1 MNGAQALLKT
11 LADAGVEVCFT
22 NPGTSEMH
30 FVAALDGEPRM
41 RAVLAL
47 FEGVAT
53 GAADGYARMAGKPAA
68 TLLHLGCGLGNGLA
82 NLHNARKGKVPV
94 VNIVGDHATFHTRYD
109 AQLQSDIE
117 TVARN
122 VSPGFV
128 RTSTGSA
135 QLGRDAVDALQ
146 AARGLP
152 GQVATLILPA
162 DVSWGEG
169 GQPCAM
175 PAPSAAPAA
184 DDAAV
189 QAIAQ
194 AIQSTTQATRLGAR
208 VALLLGGQA
217 LREPGLL
224 AAARI
229 AAQAGVR
236 LLAEVFPT
244 RMERGAGLPAV
255 ERIAYLAEMAGV
267 QLADLEHLILVDAK
281 APVSFF
287 AYPGKQSYL
296 VSGGCRVHTLATPAQ
311 DAVASLDKLAVAL
324 GAQQA
329 SPSLQAPQRPSRPRG
344 PLTAPKVCKAVGHLL
359 PEGAILIDE
368 AITSGLMLGAMT
380 QGGPR
385 HDLITLTGGAIGQG
399 LPNAVGAAIAC
410 PGRPVIALIGDGTA
424 MYTIQALWTMA
435 RKGLHVVMHHFQ
447 QRQLLGAEGGAGA
460 RGRAAGW
467 GQGPGAAEPGR
478 PAAELCP
485 TGPGHGRARG
495 AHAGCRGFLPGP
507 GICAGHARPA
517 PDRGPGA
524 RGAIGCQAQAAAL
537 AAALAARPAQAGGT
551 GAQAQACAVA
561 GRKKRNVGYTF
572 LLASETTVMPAQAG
586 IQSWHGA
593 LDPRLR
599 GDDAACGSVSGG
611 R

>member
-1 MNGAQALLKT
+1 MNGAQALLQT
-11 LADAGVEVCFT
+11 LADAGIEVCFT

-30 FVAALDGEPRM
+30 FVAALDSEPRM

-82 NLHNARKGKVPV
+82 NLHNARKGKVPI
-94 VNIVGDHATFHTRYD
+94 VNIVGDHATFHTQYD

-128 RTSTGSA
+128 RTSASTA
-135 QLGRDAVDALQ
+135 QLSQDAVDAVQ

-169 GQPCAM
+169 GRPCPM
-175 PAPSAAPAA
+175 PTQRPAPAA

-194 AIQSTTQATRLGAR
+194 TIRAGGNA
-208 VALLLGGQA
+208 ALLLGGQA

-244 RMERGAGLPAV
+244 RLTRGAGLPAV

-267 QLADLEHLILVDAK
+267 QLADIKHLILVDAK

-287 AYPGKQSYL
+287 AYPGKASDL
-296 VSGGCRVHTLATPAQ
+296 VPEGCTVHTLAAPEQ
-311 DAVASLDKLAVAL
+311 DALASLEKLAAAL
-324 GAQQA
+324 GATQA
-329 SPSLQAPQRPSRPRG
+329 QPRLQAPGRPDRPRG
-344 PLTAPKVCKAVGHLL
+344 ALTAPKVCKAVGHLL

-380 QGGPR
+380 AGCPR

-410 PGRPVIALIGDGTA
+410 PDRPVIALIGDGTA
-424 MYTIQALWTMA
+424 MYTLQALWSMA
-435 RKGLHVVMHHFQ
+435 RERLHVVSIVFNNANYSVLNVELE
-447 QRQLLGAEGGAGA
+447 RVGAGEGGVKARAQLDLGGPQLNFAQLAQGMGVHAVRASTAEDFTTALEYALATPGPHLIEALVPESLSGA
-460 RGRAAGW
+460 RRKILPW
-467 GQGPGAAEPGR
+467 LLRSLPNLPR
-478 PAAELCP
+478 PV
-485 TGPGHGRARG
+485 
-495 AHAGCRGFLPGP
+495 
-507 GICAGHARPA
+507 
-517 PDRGPGA
+517 
-524 RGAIGCQAQAAAL
+524 AL
-537 AAALAARPAQAGGT
+537 ALK
-551 GAQAQACAVA
+551 
-561 GRKKRNVGYTF
+561 RKI
-572 LLASETTVMPAQAG
+572 AP
-586 IQSWHGA
+586 
-593 LDPRLR
+593 
-599 GDDAACGSVSGG
+599 
-611 R
+611 